1 MPKSDWN
8 KTKFNYSRRY
18 LTYEARFVARFKHF
32 AQKMGDFKKFLI
44 ENFAPEEYFARLK
57 NNEAP
62 LEILESKG
70 YVLPHIREELMS
82 NGYPVTPEGFREYIR
97 DQAMVRQV

>member
-1 MPKSDWN
+1 MAKSDWD
-8 KTKFNYSRRY
+8 KIKFNYSGGY
-18 LTYEARFVARFKHF
+18 LTYEARFVARFKYF

-44 ENFAPEEYFARLK
+44 EHFAPEEYFTRLE

-70 YVLPHIREELMS
+70 YVLPHIREELTR
-82 NGYPVTPEGFREYIR
+82 NGYPVTPEGFKEYIK
-97 DQAMVRQV
+97 DQAMARQV